1 VHFEIRSRPTK
12 ADIDAFLKTEAAKE

>member
-12 ADIDAFLKTEAAKE
+12 ADIDAFLITEAAKE